1 MKSFF
6 DSIYHFQYV
15 LFFIQWTLTLSL
27 ALGACMAVDKAYF

>member
-6 DSIYHFQYV
+6 VSIYHFQYA

-27 ALGACMAVDKAYF
+27 AIGAVMAIDRAYF

>member
-1 MKSFF
+1 MKSCF
-6 DSIYHFQYV
+6 DYIYHFQYV

>member
-27 ALGACMAVDKAYF
+27 ALGAYMAVYKAYF